1 MSRGRFITF
10 EGGEGTGKST
20 QVRLLTSYLTQ
31 SGMDVVHTR
40 EPGGS
45 PSAEEIRALLVTGAA
60 DRWSVMAETLLFNA
74 ARVEHWRQVIDPALA
89 RGAHVVCD
97 RFSDSTMAYQAYA
110 GGIDPKVIAE
120 LHRLAL
126 GGVEPDLTI
135 VLDIAVDEGLQRA
148 AMRRDSETRFER
160 KGREFHERLRQGF
173 LDIARRAPRRCLVID
188 AALPIERVHSA
199 VLDGLKSRLGLA

>member
-20 QVRLLTSYLTQ
+20 QVRLLVSYLSQ
-31 SGMDVVHTR
+31 SNIDVVQTR

-45 PSAEEIRALLVTGAA
+45 PSAEEIRPLLVTGGA
-60 DRWSVMAETLLFNA
+60 DRWSPMAETLLFNA

-89 RGAHVVCD
+89 RGAHVICD

-110 GGIDPKVIAE
+110 GGLDPKIVAD
-120 LHRLAL
+120 LHRVAL

-135 VLDIAVDEGLQRA
+135 VLDISVDEGLKRA
-148 AMRRDSETRFER
+148 ASRRDIETRFER
-160 KGREFHERLRQGF
+160 KGRAFHERLRQGF
-173 LDIARRAPRRCLVID
+173 LDIAQRAPKRCLVID
-188 AALPIERVHSA
+188 AALPIERVHGA
-199 VLDGLKSRLGLA
+199 VLDALKSRLGLH

>member
-1 MSRGRFITF
+1 
-10 EGGEGTGKST
+10 
-20 QVRLLTSYLTQ
+20 
-31 SGMDVVHTR
+31 
-40 EPGGS
+40 
-45 PSAEEIRALLVTGAA
+45 
-60 DRWSVMAETLLFNA
+60 
-74 ARVEHWRQVIDPALA
+74 VIDPALA

-135 VLDIAVDEGLQRA
+135 VLDIAVEEGLQRA
-148 AMRRDSETRFER
+148 ATRRDSETRFER

-173 LDIARRAPRRCLVID
+173 LDIARRAPKRCLVID